1 MLCIFLYYY
10 NYYYDV
16 CCVCVFFLSTLILLK
31 FFLMMRSI
39 RLFFLSSVQVHCK
52 SIPSESVC
60 EGKRAIVVSA
70 KARAHPPPICVQSF
84 WFHLRLPDTTLLRYH
99 DVLLQRSKPRLF
111 PTNTRAGL
119 S

>member
-1 MLCIFLYYY
+1 MMC
-10 NYYYDV
+10 V
-16 CCVCVFFLSTLILLK
+16 VCVFFFFLLILLN

-99 DVLLQRSKPRLF
+99 DVLLQRSKRDFFQQIQELVSPPNGTLKNILIF
-111 PTNTRAGL
+111 N
-119 S
+119 